1 VVPTPPVGAGAGG
14 VLELAADDDER
25 PAAPE
30 DGLGN
35 AVAEVAGGLPAVTWL
50 VTVTVAPV
58 RLVHDAATKS
68 SAANPAAV
76 NRREPLLG
84 RLSPGVLVIRGV

>member
-1 VVPTPPVGAGAGG
+1 MVPTPPVGAGAGG